1 MKFCASAAPI
11 EAPTPLVPVAMP
23 ADAAAMVAWM
33 AELSVALATLVALTM
48 LLPSICALVLLRI
61 TLADSAPAPLMP
73 AEVLPD
79 TAAAT
84 EAATDDAVIDAAS
97 LACSVTLP
105 PPSAC
110 TLGTL
115 PTVGGTVLS
124 MVFIASDRPTD
135 IAAWLPLDKDAAKEK
150 PPGHRPKSWNYRR
163 RSG

>member
-11 EAPTPLVPVAMP
+11 EAPTPLVPAAIP

-33 AELSVALATLVALTM
+33 AELSVALRLTLVALTM
-48 LLPSICALVLLRI
+48 LLVSICALVLLRI

-115 PTVGGTVLS
+115 A
-124 MVFIASDRPTD
+124 I
-135 IAAWLPLDKDAAKEK
+135 
-150 PPGHRPKSWNYRR
+150 
-163 RSG
+163 